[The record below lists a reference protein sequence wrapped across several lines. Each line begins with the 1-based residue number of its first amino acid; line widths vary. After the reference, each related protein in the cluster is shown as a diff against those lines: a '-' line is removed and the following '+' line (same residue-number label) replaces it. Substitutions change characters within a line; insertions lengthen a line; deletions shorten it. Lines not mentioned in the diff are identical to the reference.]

1 MNDDKR
7 KQRKMR
13 RFILYQAYSMG
24 MELKRGAIVDNLWL
38 LIGAVAIFIVAG
50 ASLIVYNGLKLKK
63 EWQEED

>member
-1 MNDDKR
+1 M
-7 KQRKMR
+7 MAGVY
-13 RFILYQAYSMG
+13 ILYQAYSMG

-38 LIGAVAIFIVAG
+38 LIGAVAIFIVAR

>member
-1 MNDDKR
+1 
-7 KQRKMR
+7 
-13 RFILYQAYSMG
+13 MG